1 MVNIYDNMLVYV
13 DYIVDKVINLLKE
26 YQDKFIIS
34 LVYFFDYG
42 ESLGENGI
50 YLYGLFYVIVLDS

>member
-1 MVNIYDNMLVYV
+1 MLVYV

-42 ESLGENGI
+42 ELLGENGI